1 MPPPYIMGAIAYR
14 GASFWSVI
22 WVFKKKE
29 APILSVDKFV
39 L

>member
-1 MPPPYIMGAIAYR
+1 MGAIAYR
-14 GASFWSVI
+14 GTCVIIASFWSVI